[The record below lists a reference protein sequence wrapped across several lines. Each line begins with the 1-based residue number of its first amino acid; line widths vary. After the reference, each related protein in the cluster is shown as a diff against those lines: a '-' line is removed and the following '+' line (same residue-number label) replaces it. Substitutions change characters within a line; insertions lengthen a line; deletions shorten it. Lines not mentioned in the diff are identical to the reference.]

1 MAPGSAEVA
10 EVFGELYAW
19 TIRAFGPA
27 RCMLESNFPV
37 DKVSVSYGVLWNAHK
52 IVTKREG
59 FSEDEREMLFSGT
72 AKKVY
77 RIE

>member
-1 MAPGSAEVA
+1 
-10 EVFGELYAW
+10 
-19 TIRAFGPA
+19 
-27 RCMLESNFPV
+27 MLESNFPV

-52 IVTKREG
+52 IVTKREE
-59 FSEDEREMLFSGT
+59 FSEDERAMLFSGT